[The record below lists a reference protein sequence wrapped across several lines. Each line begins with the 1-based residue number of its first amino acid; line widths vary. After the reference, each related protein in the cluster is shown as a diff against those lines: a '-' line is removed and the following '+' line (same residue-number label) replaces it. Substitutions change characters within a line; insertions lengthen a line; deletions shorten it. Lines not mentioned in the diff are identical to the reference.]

1 VSIVLIMSRKWTA
14 SDVPDQSGRVAIV
27 TGSNTGIGYG
37 AAAVLADKGAHVVLA
52 VRNVDKGNDAKA
64 RITAS
69 SPNAVVTVQELDLT
83 SLASIRKAADE
94 LRAAH
99 PRIDLLIN
107 NAGVMYTDKA
117 STKDGFELQFGTN
130 HLGHFALTGQLLDN
144 MLPVDGSR
152 VVTISSVGHRIRAR
166 IHFEDLQ
173 LERNYDR
180 VALRAVQAG
189 NLLFTY
195 ELARRL
201 KLKGVPTGA
210 LAAHPGAATPIC
222 SRNMPGGIRQVSEF
236 FWTNFITA
244 PMVSVSSVVTR
255 KSLSQAHNRTT
266 KTSSAGCGAFPK
278 SSPTSRIRSDAMRSV
293 EEHRRVVAGLIT
305 PRPPVG
311 MPLADTLGLVLAEDV
326 VAPLSLPGFDNSA
339 MDGYAVVADDIAGA
353 SAEQPVLLPVAEDI
367 PAGRTDLL
375 TLKPCTATGRR
386 AGPVRAT
393 AVVPVEPPTAR
404 RTPCRSVRPR
414 RPSSTPPRR
423 RGRHR
428 GTTVLRAGQVVTPA
442 AYLAAALV
450 PASCL

>member
-1 VSIVLIMSRKWTA
+1 MSIVLIMSRKWTA

-52 VRNVDKGNDAKA
+52 VRNVDKGNHAKA

-173 LERNYDR
+173 LERNYAR
-180 VALRAVQAG
+180 VVSYGQSKLA

-201 KLKGVPTGA
+201 KLKGAPTGA
-210 LAAHPGAATPIC
+210 LAAHPGAADTDLL
-222 SRNMPGGIRQVSEF
+222 RNMPGGTRQVSEF
-236 FWTNFITA
+236 FWTNFIAQNADMGALPTLRA
-244 PMVSVSSVVTR
+244 AADPSAQSGQYYGPDGLGEQRGHPKVVKSSAQSHDEDVQRRLWSVSEELTDVTY
-255 KSLSQAHNRTT
+255 
-266 KTSSAGCGAFPK
+266 
-278 SSPTSRIRSDAMRSV
+278 
-293 EEHRRVVAGLIT
+293 
-305 PRPPVG
+305 PV
-311 MPLADTLGLVLAEDV
+311 
-326 VAPLSLPGFDNSA
+326 
-339 MDGYAVVADDIAGA
+339 
-353 SAEQPVLLPVAEDI
+353 
-367 PAGRTDLL
+367 
-375 TLKPCTATGRR
+375 
-386 AGPVRAT
+386 
-393 AVVPVEPPTAR
+393 
-404 RTPCRSVRPR
+404 
-414 RPSSTPPRR
+414 
-423 RGRHR
+423 
-428 GTTVLRAGQVVTPA
+428 
-442 AYLAAALV
+442 
-450 PASCL
+450 

>member
-1 VSIVLIMSRKWTA
+1 MSRKWTA

-180 VALRAVQAG
+180 VVSYGQSKLA

-201 KLKGVPTGA
+201 KLKGAPTGA
-210 LAAHPGAATPIC
+210 LAAHPGAADTDLL
-222 SRNMPGGIRQVSEF
+222 RNMPGGTRQVSEF
-236 FWTNFITA
+236 FWTNFIAQNADMGALPTLRA
-244 PMVSVSSVVTR
+244 AADPSAQSGQYYGPDGLGEQRGHPKVVKSSAQSHDEDVQRRLWSVSEELTDVTY
-255 KSLSQAHNRTT
+255 
-266 KTSSAGCGAFPK
+266 
-278 SSPTSRIRSDAMRSV
+278 
-293 EEHRRVVAGLIT
+293 
-305 PRPPVG
+305 PV
-311 MPLADTLGLVLAEDV
+311 
-326 VAPLSLPGFDNSA
+326 
-339 MDGYAVVADDIAGA
+339 
-353 SAEQPVLLPVAEDI
+353 
-367 PAGRTDLL
+367 
-375 TLKPCTATGRR
+375 
-386 AGPVRAT
+386 
-393 AVVPVEPPTAR
+393 
-404 RTPCRSVRPR
+404 
-414 RPSSTPPRR
+414 
-423 RGRHR
+423 
-428 GTTVLRAGQVVTPA
+428 
-442 AYLAAALV
+442 
-450 PASCL
+450 